1 MMQAG
6 RERVSRR
13 IESDHEMTDLIQNA
27 GAPDNIQEF
36 YTALFEQIVQIDEV
50 LDSTTDQKSAGK
62 RSIKNSI
69 VEETKDEWE
78 VTANS
83 LVEKIAEMDERTQ
96 VGVYL
101 GFVRMLEKA
110 FDKVSETYVDN
121 LFDTQPKQEQKVIS
135 DKDLAALTQQRSVVY
150 KNLKTMRDLALMF
163 GGAED
168 NFPMPKVRTGARGPR
183 GKRAISEY
191 SWSVNGVALTGD
203 ENSLLHVSKK
213 YEFESVAALRKAIQA
228 VLVDDEGNALKDLK
242 DPPNP
247 IVFSLPNGDTL
258 TGNRPVSENGEDD
271 EDSDEDESE

>member
-1 MMQAG
+1 
-6 RERVSRR
+6 
-13 IESDHEMTDLIQNA
+13 
-27 GAPDNIQEF
+27 
-36 YTALFEQIVQIDEV
+36 
-50 LDSTTDQKSAGK
+50 
-62 RSIKNSI
+62 
-69 VEETKDEWE
+69 
-78 VTANS
+78 
-83 LVEKIAEMDERTQ
+83 
-96 VGVYL
+96 
-101 GFVRMLEKA
+101 
-110 FDKVSETYVDN
+110 
-121 LFDTQPKQEQKVIS
+121 
-135 DKDLAALTQQRSVVY
+135 LAALRQQRSVVY